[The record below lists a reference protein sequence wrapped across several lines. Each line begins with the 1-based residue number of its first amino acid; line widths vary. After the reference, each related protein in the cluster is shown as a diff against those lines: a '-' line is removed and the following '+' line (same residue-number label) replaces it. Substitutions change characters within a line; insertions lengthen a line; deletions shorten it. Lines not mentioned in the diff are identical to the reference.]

1 MPLLDRPGPVSDMI
15 VTGSCGYCMFDS
27 VLQAKCLRFTQCL
40 VRRSHVYIL
49 SYKCFAAESSVLL
62 KQRPGEVLQCFV
74 AASSVFILAE
84 HPDEVLLCFV
94 AASTPPRR
102 TSWGC
107 SPMFHSGISV
117 FSLAERPDE
126 VLLCFVAAS
135 TPPRRTSWGCSPMF
149 HSCISVLSLAERP
162 DEDLQYFIAASNV
175 FIRAERPEEV
185 LQGFIQASV
194 YSPWQNVLMKITIVS
209 LQQVYSPSRMS

>member
-1 MPLLDRPGPVSDMI
+1 MI
-15 VTGSCGYCMFDS
+15 VTGSCGYCIFDS

-62 KQRPGEVLQCFV
+62 KQRPGEVLQRFV

-117 FSLAERPDE
+117 F
-126 VLLCFVAAS
+126 
-135 TPPRRTSWGCSPMF
+135 
-149 HSCISVLSLAERP
+149 SLAERP